1 MKKSFSRVQRV
12 GELIQTVLATII
24 QDKSEELH
32 LGMVTI
38 TSVTVS
44 PDFSHARV
52 FVSVLEEDRVKD
64 TIATLNEVGKT
75 LRYELA
81 HAIKLRVTPMLRF
94 VFDDSTMRGSRIS
107 SLIND
112 ALKHDQSHDDK

>member
-24 QDKSEELH
+24 QDKAEELH

-44 PDFSHARV
+44 PDFSHARI
-52 FVSVLEEDRVKD
+52 FVSVLEESRAKD
-64 TIATLNEVGKT
+64 TIATLNEAGKT

-94 VFDDSTMRGSRIS
+94 VFDDSTVRGSRIS

-112 ALKHDQSHDDK
+112 ALKRDPSDDDK